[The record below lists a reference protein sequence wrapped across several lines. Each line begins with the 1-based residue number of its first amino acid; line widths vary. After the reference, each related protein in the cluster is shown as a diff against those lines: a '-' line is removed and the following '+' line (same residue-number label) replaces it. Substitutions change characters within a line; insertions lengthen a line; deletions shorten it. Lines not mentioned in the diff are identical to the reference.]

1 MPSGKTYPLS
11 KIFGRILSP
20 FELFF
25 KRATAGGIVLIG
37 TTVLTLIIAHSQW
50 GPVFHLFWEYPLVFG
65 FGNWQLQM
73 TIHHWI
79 NDGLMA
85 IFFLLVGLELKRE
98 MIVGELSSLQNAILP
113 VAGALGGMIV
123 PALIY
128 KVINGGG
135 PAAAGWG
142 IPMATDIAFAIGI
155 LAILGRKVPTNLAI
169 FLTALAIA
177 DDLGAVIIIAL
188 FYTQQIQW
196 YFLVVAG
203 AVLGVLILFNQGGI
217 RHPLPYAILGIVLW
231 FAFLKSGVHATMAGV
246 LLALTIP
253 SRPAFTPDQFNER
266 MEELQKSF
274 HAEVDDAE
282 SFNSPGSN
290 HRMAMVAKN
299 MERAAVAVQS
309 PQQLMEHSLSSWVTF
324 VVIPLFALA
333 NAGVN
338 FAGIQLG
345 EMMMHPVTSGVFFGL
360 VLGKFV
366 GISAL
371 SWFAVIIGWAKLP
384 RGVSWRHILGAAW
397 LGGIGFTMSLF
408 IGQLAFPSHPALIED
423 AKIGV
428 FVASFLSA
436 AIGLVWLYFS
446 ASRIK

>member
-1 MPSGKTYPLS
+1 MPSGKTYPLA

-25 KRATAGGIVLIG
+25 RRTTAGGIVLIG
-37 TTVLTLIIAHSQW
+37 TTILTLIIAHSQW
-50 GPVFHLFWEYPLVFG
+50 GPVFHQFWEYPLGIG
-65 FGNWQLQM
+65 FGDGQLQM

-98 MIVGELSSLQNAILP
+98 IMVGELSSLQDAILP
-113 VAGALGGMIV
+113 VAGALGGMIA

-155 LAILGRKVPTNLAI
+155 LALLGRKVPTNLAI

-196 YFLVVAG
+196 YFLTIAG

-231 FAFLKSGVHATMAGV
+231 FTFLKSGVHATMAGV

-253 SRPAFTPDQFNER
+253 SRPAITPDQFNER
-266 MEELQKSF
+266 MEELQKAF
-274 HAEVDDAE
+274 HAEVDDTE
-282 SFNSPGSN
+282 SFDSPGSSY
-290 HRMAMVAKN
+290 RMATVAKN

-309 PQQLMEHSLSSWVTF
+309 PQQRMEHNLSSWVTF

-338 FAGIQLG
+338 FAGIQIG
-345 EMMMHPVTSGVFFGL
+345 VMMRHPVTSGVFFGL

-366 GISAL
+366 GISSL
-371 SWFAVIIGWAKLP
+371 SWFAVKFGWAKLP
-384 RGVSWRHILGAAW
+384 KGVLWRHILGVAW

-408 IGQLAFPSHPALIED
+408 IGQLAFTSQPALIED
-423 AKIGV
+423 SKIGV
-428 FVASFLSA
+428 FLASFLSA
-436 AIGLVWLYFS
+436 TIGMVWLYFS
-446 ASRIK
+446 TSRTK